1 MSGRRWQ
8 SGRRHEPRIYKTRA
22 KRRQIGRDARRLLDG
37 HVVQLR
43 HGAHLQFDAGGRVV
57 GQNARNAALV

>member
-1 MSGRRWQ
+1 MAVR
-8 SGRRHEPRIYKTRA
+8 RRHEPRIYKTRA